1 MVYVLKSNEQLEELK
16 RRLVREIA
24 GLERES
30 NRVQN
35 RPSSFNIIVDKK
47 ISLIKWILDIIESN
61 SRITIEELADHID
74 YRIEGV
80 EREIDNAEI
89 GEELDWIFDELKI
102 LDWIR
107 SAVRMVGQIM
117 MY

>member
-1 MVYVLKSNEQLEELK
+1 MVYVLKSNGQLEELK

-47 ISLIKWILDIIESN
+47 ISLINWILDIIESN

-80 EREIDNAEI
+80 EREIDDAEI
-89 GEELDWIFDELKI
+89 GELDWIFDELKI